1 MQNISNIYCSEEKV
15 AYLTFDDGPSESVT
29 PLILDVL
36 KNNNIKATF
45 FVLGSRVELSP
56 ELVKRAYDEGHYI
69 ANHGYSHVYKQ
80 IYASP
85 ESILAEYTQTNDAI
99 RVAIG
104 EPEYQSHLLRFP
116 GGSRGSAYE
125 DVIQQSIELLKTNG
139 ITYLDWNAL
148 TGDSEG
154 KKTKEAMLQRL
165 QETVEGKNS
174 VVILMHDASDK
185 ILTYEVLQDV
195 INYLTEQGYRFGNM
209 YDLIK

>member
-1 MQNISNIYCSEEKV
+1 MNIIISNSDGIPIFEQIENAIKQAIFSNELKEEDMLPSVRSLANDLKISF
-15 AYLTFDDGPSESVT
+15 LT
-29 PLILDVL
+29 
-36 KNNNIKATF
+36 
-45 FVLGSRVELSP
+45 
-56 ELVKRAYDEGHYI
+56 VKRAYDEGHYI
-69 ANHGYSHVYKQ
+69 AKHGYSHVYKQ

-99 RVAIG
+99 RVAIR
-104 EPEYQSHLLRFP
+104 EPEYHSHLLRFP